1 MMIFIN
7 ALAKENVFP
16 REYALGFLKLLNPVC
31 PCITEE
37 LWAQLGHKATIAY
50 EPWPTYDAAKLV
62 EDTIEIP
69 IQVNGKLRG
78 KITVSRTATEE
89 EIKQKAIA
97 EVQTYLPNGY
107 KKIIYIPNRIFNIV
121 V

>member
-7 ALAKENVFP
+7 ALSKEEIFP
-16 REYALGFLKLLNPVC
+16 LDYAEGFLKILNPVC
-31 PCITEE
+31 PFITEE
-37 LWAQLGHKATIAY
+37 LWAGLGHKNTIAY
-50 EPWPTYDAAKLV
+50 ESWPQFDESKLV
-62 EDTIEIP
+62 EDTMEIP

-78 KITVSRTATEE
+78 KIVVSRTATEE
-89 EIKQKAIA
+89 EIKEKAVN
-97 EVQTYLPNGY
+97 EVSTYLTNGY